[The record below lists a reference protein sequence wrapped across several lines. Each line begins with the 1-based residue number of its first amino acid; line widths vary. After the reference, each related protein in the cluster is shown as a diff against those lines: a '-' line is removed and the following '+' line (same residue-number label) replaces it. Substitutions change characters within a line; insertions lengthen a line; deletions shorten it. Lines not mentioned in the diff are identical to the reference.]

1 MLALVDGDII
11 AYTLAAGCENYDEK
25 TALSKC
31 SEYLEDLVYVHAGC
45 DDAEGWL
52 TGYQNFRVQIAKT
65 KPYKGTRGTE
75 KPRHL
80 DLLRD
85 YLNTAWKFPIEQY
98 QEADDAIG
106 IAAYSMEPEDYVI
119 CTTDKDL
126 NMIRGWHYNMRR
138 NDKVWIDE
146 EDAIYNFYTQV
157 LTGDRTDNIPGLHGV
172 GPKKAAKILKGR
184 KTEDEM
190 YEAVLKAYDNNEEYL
205 TEQAQLLW
213 IRRKPN
219 QVWKKP
225 R

>member
-1 MLALVDGDII
+1 VIALVDGDII
-11 AYTLAAGCENYDEK
+11 AYTLAAGCEDYDDK

-31 SEYLEDLVYVHAGC
+31 SEYIEDLVYIHAGC

-52 TGYQNFRVQIAKT
+52 TGHQNFRVQIAKT
-65 KPYKGTRGTE
+65 KPYKGTRTAE
-75 KPRHL
+75 KPKHL

-85 YLNTAWKFPIEQY
+85 YLNSAWKFPIEQH

-126 NMIRGWHYNMRR
+126 NMIRGWHYNMRK
-138 NDKVWIDE
+138 NEKFWIDE
-146 EDAIYNFYTQV
+146 DDTLYNFYTQV
-157 LTGDRTDNIPGLHGV
+157 LTGDRVDNVPGLKGI
-172 GPKKAAKILKGR
+172 GPKKAEKILKGC
-184 KTEDEM
+184 KTEDQLF
-190 YEAVLKAYDNNEEYL
+190 EAVLKAYDNDEEYL